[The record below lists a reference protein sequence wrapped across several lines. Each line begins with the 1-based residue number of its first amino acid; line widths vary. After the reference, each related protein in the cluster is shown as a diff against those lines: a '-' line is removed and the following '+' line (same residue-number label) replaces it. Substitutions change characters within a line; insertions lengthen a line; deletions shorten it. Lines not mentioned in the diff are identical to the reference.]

1 MRFVVV
7 AFALAFA
14 VAVSAEELTVPEV
27 IAAHRAGAP
36 VEGILR
42 LVREAS
48 SVAVLAA
55 ADLERLHTA
64 GVPQAVIDAM
74 AARHAAPSPTPA
86 PTGSE
91 ADDGRLRGRGIP
103 ETVVAT
109 PTKTPTPP
117 APSPIS
123 TTAPPAILAVVPT
136 PLPTQTPAVALVFE
150 PLVRL
155 TGAFRKAQAGRLVL
169 TAETLEWFDAGNSS
183 RGVRIP
189 ASSLE
194 VVWLSTTQRGQGAPL
209 VELRV
214 RAVGGE
220 DVTFRDIEASAE
232 AGLRVPALYRAIRE
246 HFPQIVLPEKPAR

>member
-1 MRFVVV
+1 MRFIVV

-14 VAVSAEELTVPEV
+14 LAVSAEELTVPEV
-27 IAAHRAGAP
+27 IAAHRSGAP

-48 SVAVLAA
+48 SVAILAA
-55 ADLERLHTA
+55 ADLERLHAA
-64 GVPQAVIDAM
+64 GVPQAVIEAM

-91 ADDGRLRGRGIP
+91 PDDARRKGRGIP

-109 PTKTPTPP
+109 PTETRTPP
-117 APSPIS
+117 APSPIPTS
-123 TTAPPAILAVVPT
+123 APPAMPAVVPT

-150 PLVRL
+150 LLVRL
-155 TGAFRKAQAGRLVL
+155 TGAFHKAQAGRLVL
-169 TAETLEWFDAGNSS
+169 TAETLEWLDAGNSS
-183 RGVRIP
+183 RGGRIP
-189 ASSLE
+189 TSALE

-220 DVTFRDIEASAE
+220 DLTFRDVEASAG
-232 AGLRVPALYRAIRE
+232 AGSRVLALYRAIRE
-246 HFPQIVLPEKPAR
+246 RFPQVVLPEKPAR